1 MKKYIFL
8 LLVALGIGC
17 NNIYGQSIVRWGV
30 GVGFST
36 NGHISIPIDVQ
47 VNRWTFGIAPS
58 VNPNIQIGRTAD
70 ITNESFME
78 FQEFGKPKYFSAMI
92 TPSVAFEIGK
102 GFGVGVLFGGGV
114 EKVSISG
121 QDGGYFNARSTKSI
135 IDGGGFLQYYFNRF
149 GVRVG
154 YSYQQGCLA
163 SFGIKI

>member
-58 VNPNIQIGRTAD
+58 VNPNIQIGQT
-70 ITNESFME
+70 ESRASEKFMDYIHL
-78 FQEFGKPKYFSAMI
+78 GKPKYLSVMLA
-92 TPSVAFEIGK
+92 PSVAFEIAK
-102 GFGVGVLFGGGV
+102 GFGVGVLFGGGF
-114 EKVSISG
+114 EKASISG
-121 QDGGYFNARSTKSI
+121 QDGGHFKVGGTSGI
-135 IDGGGFLQYYFNRF
+135 VEGGGFLQYYFNRF
-149 GVRVG
+149 GARVG
-154 YSYQQGCLA
+154 YSYQQGCFA